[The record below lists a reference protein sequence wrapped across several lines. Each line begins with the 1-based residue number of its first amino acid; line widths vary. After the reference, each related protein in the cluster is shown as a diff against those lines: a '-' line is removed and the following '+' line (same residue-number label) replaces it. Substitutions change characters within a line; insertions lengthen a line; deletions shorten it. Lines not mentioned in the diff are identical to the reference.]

1 MAMMKMKIYGFRLRA
16 LLSTPLSSSPFHS
29 VPSRIFSSS
38 SFENVGFIGLGNMGS
53 RMANNLLKA
62 GYKMTVHDVN
72 CNVMKKY
79 SDMGVSTKQTP
90 FEVAEASDVVI
101 TMLPSSSHVLNVYN
115 GPDGL
120 LQGGDLLTPQLFIDS
135 STVDPQTSRK
145 LAVSVSNC
153 ILKEK
158 KENWENPVMLD
169 APVSGGVVAAEAGSL
184 TFMVGGSEDVYLAA
198 KSLLL
203 SMGKNAIF
211 CGGPGNGSVAKI
223 CNNLAMAI
231 SMLGLSEALALGQS
245 LGITASTLTK
255 IFNSSSAR
263 CKKSGGGARI
273 CSIMLKY
280 AQCDS
285 DSYNPVPGV
294 MQGVPSSRN
303 YSGGFASKLMSPTLT
318 LDFNFPI
325 SGFPLDLSEDGNIFI
340 LTMQAKD
347 LNLAA
352 ASAEEVGQRC
362 PLTFL
367 AQNIYTEICNDGHET
382 EDFSCVFQHYYSGK
396 SERN

>member
-1 MAMMKMKIYGFRLRA
+1 MAMMKMKIYGYGLRA
-16 LLSTPLSSSPFHS
+16 LLSTSLSSSPFHS
-29 VPSRIFSSS
+29 VPSRTFSSS

-135 STVDPQTSRK
+135 STIDPQTSRK

-223 CNNLAMAI
+223 CNNLAMVI

-245 LGITASTLTK
+245 LGITANHSFLTLQCV
-255 IFNSSSAR
+255 FMFLMHS
-263 CKKSGGGARI
+263 CFLLGKKSGGGERVRESLIRIYMFSRACEAGLVLSRI
-273 CSIMLKY
+273 CSIILKC

-303 YSGGFASKLMSPTLT
+303 YSGGFASKLM
-318 LDFNFPI
+318 
-325 SGFPLDLSEDGNIFI
+325 
-340 LTMQAKD
+340 AKD

>member
-1 MAMMKMKIYGFRLRA
+1 MAMLKMKIYGYRLRA
-16 LLSTPLSSSPFHS
+16 LLSTSLSSSPFHS
-29 VPSRIFSSS
+29 VPSRTFSSS
-38 SFENVGFIGLGNMGS
+38 SFE
-53 RMANNLLKA
+53 
-62 GYKMTVHDVN
+62 
-72 CNVMKKY
+72 
-79 SDMGVSTKQTP
+79 
-90 FEVAEASDVVI
+90 
-101 TMLPSSSHVLNVYN
+101 VLNVYN

-135 STVDPQTSRK
+135 STIDPQTSRK

-263 CKKSGGGARI
+263 CWSRFNAFNLGSQIIHFLVFSMFSMHSCFLLGKKSGGGERV
-273 CSIMLKY
+273 CSTILKY

-303 YSGGFASKLMSPTLT
+303 YSGGFASKLM
-318 LDFNFPI
+318 
-325 SGFPLDLSEDGNIFI
+325 
-340 LTMQAKD
+340 AKD

-352 ASAEEVGQRC
+352 ASAEEVGQRF

-396 SERN
+396 GERN

>member
-1 MAMMKMKIYGFRLRA
+1 
-16 LLSTPLSSSPFHS
+16 
-29 VPSRIFSSS
+29 
-38 SFENVGFIGLGNMGS
+38 
-53 RMANNLLKA
+53 
-62 GYKMTVHDVN
+62 
-72 CNVMKKY
+72 
-79 SDMGVSTKQTP
+79 
-90 FEVAEASDVVI
+90 
-101 TMLPSSSHVLNVYN
+101 
-115 GPDGL
+115 
-120 LQGGDLLTPQLFIDS
+120 
-135 STVDPQTSRK
+135 
-145 LAVSVSNC
+145 
-153 ILKEK
+153 
-158 KENWENPVMLD
+158 MLD

-184 TFMVGGSEDVYLAA
+184 TFMVGGSEDGYLAA

-263 CKKSGGGARI
+263 CWSRFNAFNLGIQIIHFLLYNVFSMFSMHSCFLLGKKSGGGERI
-273 CSIMLKY
+273 CSTILKY

-303 YSGGFASKLMSPTLT
+303 YSGGFASKLMSLTLT

-396 SERN
+396 GERN

>member
-1 MAMMKMKIYGFRLRA
+1 MAMLKMKIYGYRLRA
-16 LLSTPLSSSPFHS
+16 LLSTSLSSSPFHS
-29 VPSRIFSSS
+29 VPSRTFSSS
-38 SFENVGFIGLGNMGS
+38 SFE
-53 RMANNLLKA
+53 
-62 GYKMTVHDVN
+62 
-72 CNVMKKY
+72 
-79 SDMGVSTKQTP
+79 
-90 FEVAEASDVVI
+90 
-101 TMLPSSSHVLNVYN
+101 VLNVYN

-135 STVDPQTSRK
+135 STIDPQTSRK

-263 CKKSGGGARI
+263 CWSRFNAFNLGSQIIHFLVFSMFSMHSCFLLGKKSGGGERVRESLIHIYMFSRACEAGLVLSRV
-273 CSIMLKY
+273 CSTILKY

-303 YSGGFASKLMSPTLT
+303 YSGGFASKLMVIRFWTLISPSL
-318 LDFNFPI
+318 
-325 SGFPLDLSEDGNIFI
+325 GFHWTYPR
-340 LTMQAKD
+340 M
-347 LNLAA
+347 
-352 ASAEEVGQRC
+352 
-362 PLTFL
+362 
-367 AQNIYTEICNDGHET
+367 ET
-382 EDFSCVFQHYYSGK
+382 SSF
-396 SERN
+396 